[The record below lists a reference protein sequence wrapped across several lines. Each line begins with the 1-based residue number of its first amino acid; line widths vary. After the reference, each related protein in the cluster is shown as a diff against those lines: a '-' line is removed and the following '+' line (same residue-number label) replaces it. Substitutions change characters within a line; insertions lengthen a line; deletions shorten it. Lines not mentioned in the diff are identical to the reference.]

1 MAAGNGSVF
10 ADYEGAR
17 FYLANHTSAPASF
30 RINGASQFGQLNASR
45 DGGMLLRGHAVS
57 FTGML
62 TDELGNPLNGNV
74 SAQLDMHDLTVA
86 ALGDGSYRANGTV
99 PAHYRLNHT
108 LTFAWLGDEFHTGA
122 SGSLEVTVYVATQLL
137 LAADPPVARPGD
149 NVTLVVTLQEDDG
162 SLLAGKTVTL
172 EFVLFDQLGQVIA
185 QQNMTRV
192 TGADGSVSEL
202 IEFIPGTEYLRI
214 TGGYSG
220 SGTWVATESSTDV
233 EREVVVISGTD
244 WSQYLPL
251 LAGIP
256 AALMVSGYYLYWLQ
270 RHKYEVRNLIR
281 NMREQMNEEDDYR
294 RIIIQS
300 YFQLTSILER
310 YGFLRR
316 PTQTARE
323 FREVLSRALPISPE
337 GVGLMTQLFEIARYS
352 GVKPQVVDEF
362 GMTWSDGSYN
372 LWCAEALDTLH
383 TIELDLEGG
392 LEQGFFSRME
402 RKFRRWAT

>member
-1 MAAGNGSVF
+1 M
-10 ADYEGAR
+10 
-17 FYLANHTSAPASF
+17 
-30 RINGASQFGQLNASR
+30 
-45 DGGMLLRGHAVS
+45 
-57 FTGML
+57 
-62 TDELGNPLNGNV
+62 
-74 SAQLDMHDLTVA
+74 
-86 ALGDGSYRANGTV
+86 
-99 PAHYRLNHT
+99 
-108 LTFAWLGDEFHTGA
+108 
-122 SGSLEVTVYVATQLL
+122 
-137 LAADPPVARPGD
+137 
-149 NVTLVVTLQEDDG
+149 
-162 SLLAGKTVTL
+162 
-172 EFVLFDQLGQVIA
+172 
-185 QQNMTRV
+185 
-192 TGADGSVSEL
+192 
-202 IEFIPGTEYLRI
+202 
-214 TGGYSG
+214 
-220 SGTWVATESSTDV
+220 
-233 EREVVVISGTD
+233 VISGTD

-323 FREVLSRALPISPE
+323 FREVLARALPISPE

-392 LEQGFFSRME
+392 LEQGFFSRMG